1 VSGVDG
7 NGLSLRTG
15 EVGRFSVFILLD
27 VKVREM
33 EFVGGGRCVA
43 NGGLDVGDGG
53 GGFDSPVAGL
63 PAVPA
68 VGDKRRLLVFGVFPE
83 HAPIVL
89 RFRKFEEAYNPFFQ
103 WCQM

>member
-1 VSGVDG
+1 
-7 NGLSLRTG
+7 
-15 EVGRFSVFILLD
+15 
-27 VKVREM
+27 
-33 EFVGGGRCVA
+33 
-43 NGGLDVGDGG
+43 
-53 GGFDSPVAGL
+53 L